1 MSDEEE
7 VSSVSDDGSDVS
19 TEMSP
24 GLRRLLDA
32 VIDKS
37 DPDAL
42 QKLLAKRQ
50 EELDRCLGSVLMD
63 EDLPVDEKVRLRRG
77 FEPFYLHLVL
87 II

>member
-50 EELDRCLGSVLMD
+50 EELDRCLASVLMD
-63 EDLPVDEKVRLRRG
+63 EDLPVDEKVRT
-77 FEPFYLHLVL
+77 V
-87 II
+87 